1 MENTMKIVGHDA
13 YQVAFSYK
21 CSVMITPTARIR
33 AEEMLFKN
41 RASPLFHEW
50 QLIDMPPMSMMSGHL
65 KNALAK
71 N

>member
-1 MENTMKIVGHDA
+1 MKIVGHDA

-41 RASPLFHEW
+41 RVSPLFHE
-50 QLIDMPPMSMMSGHL
+50 
-65 KNALAK
+65 
-71 N
+71 